1 MLRVE
6 HLSFSYDMVQVLWD
20 ISFEADEKEI
30 TVVIGPN
37 GAGKSTLVS
46 LIAGL
51 NKPAAG
57 TISFNK
63 ERIDNLPAYSIVKR
77 GISLV
82 PEGRR
87 VFPQMSVYENLLM
100 GAYPVTDSTQI
111 KRSIEQAYQIFP
123 ILKEKRRHM
132 ARTMSGGEQQMLVIA
147 RGLMSNPRLL
157 VLDEPS
163 LGLAPILVEKMLD
176 AVTQI
181 NESGVTVLLVEQNM
195 DFALNL
201 ADNVHVMSRGLMV
214 YSSSP
219 QELLENENIR
229 RSFLGI

>member
-100 GAYPVTDSTQI
+100 GAYPVTDGAQI

-181 NESGVTVLLVEQNM
+181 NESGVTVLLVEQNIRESLEIS
-195 DFALNL
+195 DRCYVLENGRIL
-201 ADNVHVMSRGLMV
+201 TSGSSR
-214 YSSSP
+214 
-219 QELLENENIR
+219 ELLSDDHIKEVY
-229 RSFLGI
+229 LGF